1 MRFGRFRRH
10 VREDLYGPYGAT
22 AHPLKRVATKPMNI
36 AATAGVSGSSE
47 PKSASVEKRVVAL
60 SLAVSL
66 LIALGACF
74 VAMSAA

>member
-1 MRFGRFRRH
+1 
-10 VREDLYGPYGAT
+10 
-22 AHPLKRVATKPMNI
+22 MNI

-47 PKSASVEKRVVAL
+47 SKTASAEKRVVAL

-74 VAMSAA
+74 VAMSPG